1 MAQEENRKNAEAGK
15 AKVTSVQQPLYS
27 YLNAGHIH
35 RNPPTLEVENFDR

>member
-15 AKVTSVQQPLYS
+15 AKVTSVQPLYS